1 MDEKFDVAAFYSA
14 LDAVREARR
23 LSWKEVAEK
32 SGVNASTLTRIGKG
46 KRPDIDGLAALLVW
60 SRLKAEMFI
69 ADSEQRR
76 PEPIAQIRT
85 LIRMDRTLS
94 NSSAKL
100 MEDIILST
108 YSRLRREKK

>member
-1 MDEKFDVAAFYSA
+1 MDEIFDVFAFYSA

-32 SGVNASTLTRIGKG
+32 SGVNASTLTRIGQG
-46 KRPDIDGLAALLVW
+46 KRPDVDGLAALLVW
-60 SRLKAEMFI
+60 SKLKAEMFI
-69 ADSEQRR
+69 ADSDHKP
-76 PEPIAQIRT
+76 PEPIAQITT

-94 NSSAKL
+94 NSNAKL
-100 MEDIILST
+100 MEDIVMST